1 MAKVSLFVYVCVEN
15 TNVPEHLW
23 HGDMIG
29 NPGRAGH
36 KLRKWPNGIVH
47 YIYDRSIGELDYV
60 HWPGHQLAKT
70 KNIIMLDREA
80 VLVVSLFISLLTV
93 FSFAPSKKI

>member
-1 MAKVSLFVYVCVEN
+1 
-15 TNVPEHLW
+15 
-23 HGDMIG
+23 MIG

-60 HWPGHQLAKT
+60 HWPGLQLAKT

-80 VLVVSLFISLLTV
+80 V
-93 FSFAPSKKI
+93 